1 MALSQLLQV
10 TLVLLFSLWSS
21 DALAQKSKPLPLA
34 GDESKIITVEGQTDL
49 WPPEGTAWEP
59 AKPNQILR
67 IGSGIRTGKLARAT
81 ILFSDRSVLRIGE
94 STTFEILP
102 PIQKDTKPLVSLR
115 NGLLYFF
122 SREKPRD
129 IQFRTPTAAGAIR
142 GTEFLLQA
150 EEGTGETLLALLEG
164 EVELGNEAGQIQLRG
179 GEQARVSKGQVPNK
193 TALIDAINVIQWC
206 LYYPAV
212 VEAEEINFSLA
223 EKESLRDSLTAYRS
237 GDLLQALVVF
247 PGGKLPPTEA
257 VLVFEAALRLSVGQ
271 VDQASRLLDNTPA
284 ANALAEAL
292 RETVAAVQYKT
303 WTRTNL
309 PVLASEWLAESYYLQ
324 SRSRLSEAL
333 KAAERAAEKSP
344 SSGFALVRLAEL
356 EFSFGHIGAAQRA
369 LEKGLKASPRHAQ
382 GLALQGF
389 LLAARN
395 DIKSAQ
401 NQFDQAIAVD
411 GALGNAWLG
420 RGLCKIRQGYREEGR
435 RDLEVAAA
443 LEPQRALLR
452 SYLGKAFS
460 NAGDDAHAEK
470 ELKLARKFDPNDPT
484 SWLYLALLEQQGNRI
499 NEAIRAL
506 EKSQELND
514 KRSLFRSKFLLDQDQ
529 AVRGANLAGIY
540 QDAGMTEVSVRE
552 AARAVSYD
560 YANYSAHLFLA
571 NSFDALRD
579 PRQINLRYETA
590 ALSEYFI
597 ANLLS
602 PVGGTPLS
610 QNVSQQE
617 YARLFERDQ
626 IGVASSTE
634 YSSRGTWTQQGSQ
647 YGNCGRVSYS
657 LDADY
662 HADPGNRSNN
672 DIEWTELTAKIK
684 VQMTAKDS
692 VYFEAQRN
700 ESAFGDVS
708 QRYTQ
713 ASGDFSSRYK
723 ETQEPNLYLGYHRE
737 WSPGVHTLFLAGRLD
752 DTFTRQNTNQP
763 LRLISRDTT
772 GAINRV
778 NDYPGNT
785 LTLSDLRYQR
795 GFSAYTVELQ
805 QIWQARRN
813 TLIAG
818 GRYQTGSSDDSE
830 SLARPS
836 TSGFPT
842 FLRGLLSNTNTIVDL
857 QRLNFYAYDYLQVAD
872 SLRLIGGISY
882 DRLDYPLNGEI
893 SPISSATETK
903 EQVSPKAGF
912 LWTPWKDASLRGAYT
927 RSLGGVFF
935 DNSIRLEPS
944 QIAGFNQA
952 LRSAIPESVVGLV
965 PGTQFET
972 FGLGFDQKFGT
983 GTYVGLDGELLYS
996 EAERGFG
1003 VFDHMSGTTDRAPS
1017 LTRERLEFRERSL
1030 AFNLN
1035 QLLADNVVLGARYK
1049 LTEARLLDTFPQIP
1063 PLVPRD
1069 PAALLLNQNVSALLH
1084 QVNLYA
1090 LFYHRCGFFTQFEA
1104 VWSGQ
1109 SNYGYQNLPGDDF
1122 WQLNA
1127 YVGYRFWRRHA
1138 EVKVGLLNMT
1148 AHDYRLNPLTLYSE
1162 LPRERTLVA
1171 SFKFCF

>member
-1 MALSQLLQV
+1 MRTTLPGGCSPSRRGALSLLLQV
-10 TLVLLFSLWSS
+10 ALVLVAGLWSS
-21 DALAQKSKPLPLA
+21 EALAQKSKPLPLA
-34 GDESKIITVEGQTDL
+34 GDEIKILTVEGQTEL
-49 WPPEGTAWEP
+49 WTPAGTDWEP

-67 IGSGIRTGKLARAT
+67 IGARIRTGKLARAT

-150 EEGTGETLLALLEG
+150 EEVTGETLLALLEG

-212 VEAEEINFSLA
+212 AEAEEINFSVA
-223 EKESLRDSLTAYRS
+223 EKEALRDSLTAYRS
-237 GDLLQALVVF
+237 GDLLQALAAF

-271 VDQASRLLDNTPA
+271 VEQASRLLDNAPA

-292 RETVAAVQYKT
+292 RKMVAAVQYKT
-303 WTRTNL
+303 WTRTNQ
-309 PVLASEWLAESYYLQ
+309 PVLGSAWLAESYYLQ
-324 SRSRLSEAL
+324 SRSRLGEAL
-333 KAAERAAEKSP
+333 KAAESAAEKSP
-344 SSGFALVRLAEL
+344 T
-356 EFSFGHIGAAQRA
+356 AQRA
-369 LEKGLKASPRHAQ
+369 LAKGLRASPRHAQ

-389 LLAARN
+389 LLAASN
-395 DIKSAQ
+395 DIKSALD
-401 NQFDQAIAVD
+401 QFDQAIAVD

-420 RGLCKIRQGYREEGR
+420 RGLCRIRQGYREEGR

-443 LEPQRALLR
+443 LEPQRSLLR

-506 EKSQELND
+506 EKSQKLND

-540 QDAGMTEVSVRE
+540 RDAGMTEVSVRE

-579 PRQINLRYETA
+579 PRQANLRYETPA
-590 ALSEYFI
+590 VSEYFI
-597 ANLLS
+597 ANLLA

-626 IGVASSTE
+626 MGVASSTD
-634 YSSRGTWTQQGSQ
+634 YSSRGSWTQQGSQ
-647 YGNCGRVSYS
+647 YGRYDRVSYS

-662 HADPGNRSNN
+662 RTEPGNRPNN
-672 DIEWTELTAKIK
+672 DSEWTEFTARIK
-684 VQMTAKDS
+684 LQMTPKDS
-692 VYFEAQRN
+692 VYFEAGRK
-700 ESAFGDVS
+700 EGTFGDVN
-708 QRYTQ
+708 QLYNQ
-713 ASGDFSSRYK
+713 ANGDFSSRYK

-752 DTFTRQNTNQP
+752 DAFTHQNTDQPIRAISHIGGIESVNQ
-763 LRLISRDTT
+763 
-772 GAINRV
+772 
-778 NDYPGNT
+778 YPEASANPGFHGYPT
-785 LTLSDLRYQR
+785 DLRYQ
-795 GFSAYTVELQ
+795 SDLLAYTVELQ
-805 QIWQARRN
+805 QIWQVQQN

-818 GRYQTGSSDDSE
+818 GRYQTGSSDNHEYMAQPDHS
-830 SLARPS
+830 
-836 TSGFPT
+836 FP
-842 FLRGLLSNTNTIVDL
+842 LYLQGLLSNTNISVDL
-857 QRLNFYAYDYLQVAD
+857 NRLSFYAYDYLQVAE

-882 DRLDYPLNGEI
+882 DRLNYPLNSEI
-893 SPISSATETK
+893 PPISGAGETR

-912 LWTPWKDASLRGAYT
+912 LLTPWKDASVRGAYT

-952 LRSAIPESVVGLV
+952 LRSAIPESVIGLV
-965 PGTQFET
+965 PGTRFDT

-983 GTYVGLDGELLYS
+983 GTYVGLAGEMLYS
-996 EAERGFG
+996 TAERGYG
-1003 VFDHMSGTTDRAPS
+1003 VFETTSPLGPATKS

-1035 QLLADNVVLGARYK
+1035 QLLGDNVALGLRYR
-1049 LTEARLLDTFPQIP
+1049 LTEAKLLDTFPQIP
-1063 PLVPRD
+1063 ELVTRNPSD
-1069 PAALLLNQNVSALLH
+1069 VFLNQAQSALLH

-1109 SNYGYQNLPGDDF
+1109 SNYGYQNMPGDDF

-1138 EVKVGLLNMT
+1138 EVRLGLLNMT